1 MLFGTTRGILVAT
14 AVVALL
20 AACSSVPSTHVVLP
34 APTTVPQ
41 MTRLS
46 QQTGA
51 IASVITV
58 SGDETVFTLEPGMS
72 GTLTGKRLDSTAP
85 GQQVALP
92 FNSLA
97 LIYYTEP
104 VTDRIPEQSKLPVKD
119 RYPEPRKP
127 GPSEA
132 ALSCEAL
139 DVELARA
146 EALRWVARENG
157 ALPYSSGEKL
167 ELHAEH
173 AAIDIGI
180 ALLVLAGGVG
190 STGDSVDG
198 PKAGEWAVDDETFR
212 WALSAIDERISGLL
226 QIKEE
231 KACTGHQ
238 SLKVDASDLQL
249 WHALQS
255 AGLEKSAA
263 QPDEHAVLARRTAT
277 FDLLGPKDVMPFTA
291 AIVLPAGDAGPVITG
306 RANWFANVDLFGQ
319 GLWHVSAHLSELQ
332 EGTLVLTDQ
341 RVMMR
346 VTSQGGV
353 KLKTG
358 ENKVI
363 NIPYADIAA
372 VSLERKALN
381 CAVVITQ
388 RNGQVDS
395 FQLVARV
402 MVDRKKTEAAARTLQ
417 ARLAVPPAAESIP

>member
-20 AACSSVPSTHVVLP
+20 AACSSLPSTHVVLP

-180 ALLVLAGGVG
+180 ALLVAAAGSLLFDLAQAISILRLV
-190 STGDSVDG
+190 T
-198 PKAGEWAVDDETFR
+198 
-212 WALSAIDERISGLL
+212 SAAATAQMGIWDRLL
-226 QIKEE
+226 QQGPSFFRRFTWRMSMNTTKATIK
-231 KACTGHQ
+231 K
-238 SLKVDASDLQL
+238 SDR
-249 WHALQS
+249 AL
-255 AGLEKSAA
+255 
-263 QPDEHAVLARRTAT
+263 
-277 FDLLGPKDVMPFTA
+277 
-291 AIVLPAGDAGPVITG
+291 
-306 RANWFANVDLFGQ
+306 
-319 GLWHVSAHLSELQ
+319 
-332 EGTLVLTDQ
+332 
-341 RVMMR
+341 
-346 VTSQGGV
+346 
-353 KLKTG
+353 
-358 ENKVI
+358 
-363 NIPYADIAA
+363 
-372 VSLERKALN
+372 
-381 CAVVITQ
+381 
-388 RNGQVDS
+388 
-395 FQLVARV
+395 
-402 MVDRKKTEAAARTLQ
+402 KKT
-417 ARLAVPPAAESIP
+417 P